1 MAFPGAVGPRCIS
14 CAVQERSSANLPL
27 PVLEL
32 LGMEQVDLRGKPR
45 VESRGDVPVAHIWE
59 LMLFSPHAAHLSRE
73 FFRGGGSRCNLGLV
87 FFYPLSTAWPCCP
100 GRSIELQQPHWWL
113 AV

>member
-1 MAFPGAVGPRCIS
+1 MRVLHKWLFLVLFGPRCIS

-32 LGMEQVDLRGKPR
+32 LGVEQVNLRGKPR
-45 VESRGDVPVAHIWE
+45 VESRGDVSVAHIWE

-73 FFRGGGSRCNLGLV
+73 FFRGRGV
-87 FFYPLSTAWPCCP
+87 
-100 GRSIELQQPHWWL
+100 GRGAIWGWFSFIP
-113 AV
+113 